1 MRLTKKITSF
11 LLSVMIL
18 ASCAAMHPK
27 TAVMPTSPAYVQSE
41 MTSVDSARN
50 AFSAIQKGTERTE
63 DLSALNALEN
73 TAIKEHIS
81 TQSKTTTSTRTS
93 STYTGSYY
101 NTLGN
106 LEGLLTR
113 TDRNGIVA
121 DLRSLMNST
130 DKKHPNYYGT
140 GSNTLYYW
148 FSYSDRAEND
158 THSGLRLFYTSQYT
172 TTYNWN
178 REHVWPQSLSG
189 GLFGTTGAGCD
200 LHHIRPTYSVDNST
214 RSNNPYGD
222 VVTISKTVYSQG
234 DTAGERIAYIG
245 KTKDGST
252 AFEPRDDY
260 KGDIARIIAYLA
272 MHYDSLYNIVTNVVV
287 GGYDTIVAWNNL
299 DPVDDVELNRNNVAF
314 RAQGNRNPFIDEPDL
329 INVIWG
335 SGATQT
341 DRWSVV
347 QNLTNFTSSNSAASV
362 AKDAS
367 FHTVLS
373 VKDGCTFTSLK
384 ITMGGQD
391 ITDTYYN
398 YATGVLYIS
407 KVTGN
412 IVINAI
418 AQGSGTDIPDDPLQE
433 GKQRFVKIADMTDL
447 AVGDMIIV
455 TLCDS
460 MIAAKSSV
468 TNSSLDSTSVTAND
482 TYLDTSNQEIIWTVE
497 EPASNTQNYFKLKSV
512 KNGMYLDGGSST
524 AVSLSSNGDDLYLA
538 SDGSG
543 GYSLRNADCSSR
555 FLGTT
560 ASSTDKPLKWY
571 AASNLSST
579 SYEHDTVIYRY
590 VPVENQGDFVYTEN
604 DGGITLTA
612 VNLSDSSITVPSVID
627 GKTVI
632 KIGDRAF
639 ASSSATAITIPNTV
653 IEMGAS
659 VFENCSNLQQ
669 VTLSANLSFADVNLF
684 KNCVSLTSV
693 SLPGKLTVLSDG
705 MFLGCSSLT
714 SLSLPDSLEEIG
726 SHVFGGCTS
735 LTDILIPEDVS
746 ELGIGIFSGCANLE
760 NVILPEYITYIPD
773 GMFEGCTSLSQIDIP
788 SDVKT
793 IGNSAFKNCISLTD
807 IELPGASSGV
817 ASNPQ
822 SGEEIQV
829 KKANTGLTSLAE
841 SSFEGCTSLRRIS
854 IPSSVTAIGAKAF
867 YGCEELS
874 RAAVYNENASIAS
887 NAFEGAGALFTI
899 YGYEGSTAEDV
910 NAYAFMDLND
920 RSYRSL
926 RKTIESA
933 KKILTLRGAH
943 YTEET
948 ASALSAA
955 ISEGTAIL
963 ENSFADR
970 YQIDCKDENISFAVQ
985 NLRRIETEN

>member
-18 ASCAAMHPK
+18 ASCAAIHPR
-27 TAVMPTSPAYVQSE
+27 TAVTPISSATVQSE
-41 MTSVDSARN
+41 MTSADTAKRAFAPTMDSEEHREKLKAVNTLQDNR
-50 AFSAIQKGTERTE
+50 QKEQP
-63 DLSALNALEN
+63 SVQN
-73 TAIKEHIS
+73 KETPSI
-81 TQSKTTTSTRTS
+81 RTS

-101 NTLGN
+101 SSLGN

-113 TDRNGIVA
+113 TDRNGIVE

-130 DKKHPNYYGT
+130 DKKHPSYYGT

-148 FSYSDRAEND
+148 FSYSERAEND

-222 VVTISKTVYSQG
+222 VVTVSKTVYSQG

-245 KTKDGST
+245 KTQDGST

-272 MHYDSLYNIVTNVVV
+272 MHYESLYSIVSNVVI

-299 DPVDDVELNRNNVAF
+299 DPVDGVELNRNNVAF
-314 RAQGNRNPFIDEPDL
+314 SAQGNRNPFIDEPDL

-347 QNLTNFTSSNSAASV
+347 QNLTNFTSSNSVTSV

-373 VKDGCTFTSLK
+373 VKDGCTFTSLNV
-384 ITMGGQD
+384 TMGGQD
-391 ITDTYYN
+391 VTDTYYN

-412 IVINAI
+412 IVINAV
-418 AQGSGTDIPDDPLQE
+418 AQGSGTDIPDDPIEE

-447 AVGDMIIV
+447 AVGDRIVV
-455 TLCDS
+455 TLCSS

-468 TNSSLDSTSVTAND
+468 TGSALDSTSVTAND
-482 TYLDTSNQEIIWTVE
+482 TYLDTANQEIIWTIE
-497 EPASNTQNYFKLKSV
+497 KPSSNTQGYFKLKSV
-512 KNGMYLDGGSST
+512 NNGMYLDGGSST
-524 AVSLSSNGDDLYLA
+524 AVSLSSSGDDLYLA

-543 GYSLRNADCSSR
+543 GYSLRNADCSNR
-555 FLGTT
+555 FLGTS

-590 VPVENQGDFVYTEN
+590 VPVESQDDFVYTEN
-604 DGGITLTA
+604 GSGITLTA
-612 VNLSDSSITVPSVID
+612 VNLTDSTVTVPTVID
-627 GKTVI
+627 GKTVT

-639 ASSSATAITIPNTV
+639 ASSSATSITIPNTV
-653 IEMGAS
+653 TEMGAS
-659 VFENCSNLQQ
+659 IFENCSNLQQ
-669 VTLSANLSFADVNLF
+669 VTLSSNLTFVDVCLF
-684 KNCVSLTSV
+684 KNCISLSSV
-693 SLPGKLTVLSDG
+693 SLPSEITVLSDG
-705 MFLGCSSLT
+705 MFLGCSSLSSVT
-714 SLSLPDSLEEIG
+714 LPEGLEEIG

-735 LTDILIPEDVS
+735 LTDITIPEDVS
-746 ELGIGIFSGCANLE
+746 ELGIGIFSGCASLE
-760 NVILPEYITYIPD
+760 SVTLPEYITYIPD
-773 GMFEGCTSLSQIDIP
+773 GMFEGCTSLAEIGIP
-788 SDVKT
+788 ADVNT
-793 IGNSAFKNCISLTD
+793 IGNSSFKNCIALTE
-807 IELPGASSGV
+807 IELPAPSANTSAS
-817 ASNPQ
+817 AHTADAA
-822 SGEEIQV
+822 QV
-829 KKANTGLTSLAE
+829 RKANTGLTSLAE
-841 SSFEGCTSLRRIS
+841 SAFEGCTSLRRVS
-854 IPSSVTAIGAKAF
+854 IPSSVNTVGAKAF
-867 YGCEELS
+867 YGCEELN
-874 RAAVYNENASIAS
+874 RAAVYNANASIAS
-887 NAFEGAGALFTI
+887 NAFEGAGALFTL
-899 YGYEGSTAEDV
+899 YGYENSTAE
-910 NAYAFMDLND
+910 NLNSYTFKSLSD
-920 RSYRSL
+920 ISYRGI
-926 RKTIESA
+926 RKAVENA
-933 KKILTLRGAH
+933 KKILSLRGAH

-948 ASALSAA
+948 ANALSIA
-955 ISEGTAIL
+955 ITEGTAIM
-963 ENSFADR
+963 EDPSADM
-970 YQIDCKDENISFAVQ
+970 YQIDCRDDDITFALQ
-985 NLRRIETEN
+985 NLRRVS